1 MSLVKE
7 MASSFGT
14 PGLHLFVLVLSA
26 MGLQLDQTMAMRLLA
41 RFNSWNS
48 V

>member
-7 MASSFGT
+7 ITFLFSTF
-14 PGLHLFVLVLSA
+14 GLHLFVLVVSA
-26 MGLQLDQTMAMRLLA
+26 MGLQHDQTMAMRLLA